1 MSTATSTEMKPK
13 LPLLPS
19 ERLRERLR
27 NTDEDESGDIY
38 GESNELGLEKS
49 GGDEILSSPGTSSP
63 DTEVSDT
70 VPTSLDRRGL
80 PSAEEERKQRER
92 VRQYQE
98 KAFGSQPPLPVST
111 TSRALQDVLLS
122 TSQFVNSFVA
132 DADSRLE
139 ISAAEISALERQ
151 VGLLEGKLAS
161 VAVSNAADGDQT
173 TKSAS
178 RS

>member
-1 MSTATSTEMKPK
+1 MSTATEMKPK

-19 ERLRERLR
+19 ERVRQRLR
-27 NTDEDESGDIY
+27 TTDEDTSGDIA
-38 GESNELGLEKS
+38 GESNELSLERS

-70 VPTSLDRRGL
+70 VPTAVDRRGL

-122 TSQFVNSFVA
+122 TSQFVNCFVA

-139 ISAAEISALERQ
+139 ASATEISALERQ
-151 VGLLEGKLAS
+151 VGLLEGKLAA
-161 VAVSNAADGDQT
+161 VAVSNAADGEQT
-173 TKSAS
+173 AKSTS
-178 RS
+178 KG